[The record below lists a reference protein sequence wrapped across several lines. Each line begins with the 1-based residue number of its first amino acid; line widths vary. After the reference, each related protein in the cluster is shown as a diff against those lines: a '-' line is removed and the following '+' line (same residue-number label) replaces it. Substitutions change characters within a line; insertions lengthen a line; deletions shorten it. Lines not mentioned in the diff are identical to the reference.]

1 MGVTVL
7 QARALVVDFCRDYP
21 VAAQLSYY
29 IRETV
34 EELYGKCPEGMERM
48 LGAYVTGPGIH
59 PGRCDIPCGNAKDTD
74 SFISTLRHEVIGH
87 FGLNTFT
94 REDKKAL
101 LDGIS
106 AAREKPFMRS
116 LWRIVEENYAHES
129 ESIKAE
135 EVFALYC
142 EGIEPELHVT
152 RRYVHEQGEQVFRE
166 TCIDRTRLM
175 NIIDLNSIA
184 LMVAQ
189 GLHDRTRLQRNFTE
203 LNQQFQR
210 EPYMEPK
217 KPFHE
222 VVAERL
228 IEQLKVGTAPWQRPW
243 EPGRGGLLP
252 MNPSTGKR
260 YKGINAIYLMSQQRT
275 DPRWLTYKQAEAL
288 GAQVRRGEKSTS
300 IQYWKY
306 TEKQIKTDDQGRPVL
321 DVKGQP
327 VMEEVRLERP
337 RVFFA
342 SVFNAEQID
351 GLPTLQHNEQTKEQ
365 TWDAVERAEN
375 ILEASEAMIYHGE
388 HNRAFYN
395 PSTDSIH
402 LADKSQ
408 FPSADNYYA
417 TLLHEL
423 GHWTGHS
430 LRLDRDMLHPF
441 GSEGYAKEEL
451 RAEIAS
457 MILGDELG
465 IGHDPGQH
473 AAYVGSWIRVL
484 KDDSLEIFR
493 AAADAEKIQEYLLA
507 FEQKQVQEATNQQ
520 GIAQNPEPM
529 MQQEQAVRLP
539 SRMLADQK
547 VATLLRIAREDP
559 NDPFGLVYE
568 GMLNIAFDEAFGPL
582 VKGMEQVR
590 EVLPLDWNGRVRV
603 ESHDSEPNR
612 FAVFVQRQNG
622 EYQWLEICETSAAMD
637 SLIDRLAVINAYA
650 EIHEKQAR
658 YEEQNV
664 QLPSITLADQKVA
677 TALRIARDLKNSFHQ
692 ETLRVVSEE
701 AFGPVVEG
709 VRDVLPVDWNGRV
722 RVEPSFVV
730 NDRYLLAHVYG
741 REPTHWRV
749 FVQCQNGKYEWLET
763 CGTSTAVE
771 SLVDRL
777 VVIDAYTKEN
787 EHERLTAFARIHEK
801 KAQHEKYILAAKPA
815 VSDNT
820 VQEQQQEQYVSLPS
834 LAAISAY
841 AKENEHEWVAA
852 FVRTHEKQPRHDKDT
867 LAAKTTVADNT
878 VQEQQQQQ
886 DVALPS
892 ITVSEKIWLDLPYK
906 QKEAAKHAAGNLAD
920 GNCAISWDKEEKR
933 WYARPGADLEKI
945 KQWLPSHEAKP
956 TNLATKKT
964 WLAVTFEQRHAVKE
978 IGGKLPNGNNAVDWD
993 NAAKCWYANPGAD
1006 LDKLKP
1012 WIATEIMSRQVPAL
1026 SPEKEFAET

>member
-94 REDKKAL
+94 REDKRAL

-116 LWRIVEENYAHES
+116 LWRIVDENYAHES

-152 RRYVHEQGEQVFRE
+152 RRYVHEQGEQVLRE

-175 NIIDLNSIA
+175 NIIDLNSIV

-203 LNQQFQR
+203 LNQQFQQ

-260 YKGINAIYLMSQQRT
+260 YKGINAIYLMSQKRT

-375 ILEASEAMIYHGE
+375 ILEASGAVIHHGE
-388 HNRAFYN
+388 YNRAFYR

-402 LADKSQ
+402 LPDKGQ
-408 FPSADNYYA
+408 FPSDGNYYA

-484 KDDSLEIFR
+484 KDDPLEIFR

-507 FEQKQVQEATNQQ
+507 FEQKQVQEATKQQ
-520 GIAQNPEPM
+520 AIAQSPEPLRR
-529 MQQEQAVRLP
+529 QEQDIPLP
-539 SRMLADQK
+539 TITLADPADEALAIVLHSARHFSDGSNDPENSLHQRMLNVFSEKAFVPVKDGSNFINPLRRD
-547 VATLLRIAREDP
+547 LLPA
-559 NDPFGLVYE
+559 
-568 GMLNIAFDEAFGPL
+568 
-582 VKGMEQVR
+582 
-590 EVLPLDWNGRVRV
+590 DWNGRVRV
-603 ESHDSEPNR
+603 VPSVLYEHPDGREEIVISDGYGYSPEFWP
-612 FAVFVQRQNG
+612 VSVQCQSG
-622 EYQWLEICETSAAMD
+622 EYNLLEVCNTKAAAD
-637 SLIDRLAVINAYA
+637 SLVDRLAAINAYTVKN
-650 EIHEKQAR
+650 EHNQISTFVR
-658 YEEQNV
+658 IYEEIVAGNLSNER
-664 QLPSITLADQKVA
+664 LPSITPADAAVA
-677 TALRIARDLKNSFHQ
+677 IALHSVRHCSDDSSDLGNLLYQ
-692 ETLRVVSEE
+692 GMLMACSEK
-701 AFGPVVEG
+701 AFGLIEYPIRE
-709 VRDVLPVDWNGRV
+709 VLPVDWNGRV
-722 RVEPSFVV
+722 RVVPSVYDDDVEEFVPSQ
-730 NDRYLLAHVYG
+730 G
-741 REPTHWRV
+741 REPDFWPV
-749 FVQCQNGKYEWLET
+749 FVQCWSGEYKLLEACT
-763 CGTSTAVE
+763 TKAAADT
-771 SLVDRL
+771 LVDRL
-777 VVIDAYTKEN
+777 AVIDVYSKE
-787 EHERLTAFARIHEK
+787 
-801 KAQHEKYILAAKPA
+801 
-815 VSDNT
+815 
-820 VQEQQQEQYVSLPS
+820 QEQEQEQ
-834 LAAISAY
+834 
-841 AKENEHEWVAA
+841 ERVAA

-867 LAAKTTVADNT
+867 LAAKITVADNT

-906 QKEAAKHAAGNLAD
+906 QKEAAK
-920 GNCAISWDKEEKR
+920 
-933 WYARPGADLEKI
+933 
-945 KQWLPSHEAKP
+945 
-956 TNLATKKT
+956 
-964 WLAVTFEQRHAVKE
+964 
-978 IGGKLPNGNNAVDWD
+978 
-993 NAAKCWYANPGAD
+993 
-1006 LDKLKP
+1006 
-1012 WIATEIMSRQVPAL
+1012 
-1026 SPEKEFAET
+1026 